1 MNSFKALM
9 QKAEENKYDYERKQL
24 KKINRQLEQDEKR
37 KREENERIKKK
48 EEAFNQ
54 FKKIAK
60 SLPNDFHK
68 GNKNRKGDRSDGSNS
83 FKVSKD
89 ESYINKKLTEKNAT
103 HNLKIKKAGNINGT
117 HNNNGDNISKKVEQ
131 KKKITNFSTSQ
142 SKKHL
147 SFKDLM
153 EKAKHNDISKPVV
166 NNSKDDF
173 REAKKALKNMSGRK
187 KYKDDN
193 DNDDDENNKYQKK
206 KFKKELHNSRPEIK
220 KSKKELLNEQ
230 VERKKR
236 EKERNLKAYDGSKDR
251 VAQERM
257 KLLKSRGI
265 YHPVTTK
272 ISQEVTE
279 MVKRLENRKNTII
292 NNNNNNNNNNYSNN
306 TNQNKSIS
314 KSSLHKSSSSS
325 NLHSS
330 KPKNN
335 SNYINSSRK
344 HSREDVYESDEHD
357 SEYDYENYRKL
368 SNDNKGK
375 VKKVKGRYEDYE
387 VYDEDYVN
395 INVSSIIGD
404 IFGYNRHRYR
414 DEEDI
419 DDMEVG
425 YSDVHREEARSLR
438 IAKKEDLK
446 EEELERQRLERLKRR
461 RRE

>member
-9 QKAEENKYDYERKQL
+9 QKAEENKNDYERKQL
-24 KKINRQLEQDEKR
+24 KKINRQIEQDERR

-48 EEAFNQ
+48 EKSFTQ

-60 SLPNDFHK
+60 SLPNDFQK
-68 GNKNRKGDRSDGSNS
+68 RNGNRKEDGSDKNNS
-83 FKVSKD
+83 FRVSKN
-89 ESYINKKLTEKNAT
+89 ESSINKKLTEKKAIFD
-103 HNLKIKKAGNINGT
+103 LKIKKVGDDNI
-117 HNNNGDNISKKVEQ
+117 HNNHNRNDNISKTKIER
-131 KKKITNFSTSQ
+131 KKQLNNFSTSQ

-153 EKAKHNDISKPVV
+153 EKAKHNDISKPVI
-166 NNSKDDF
+166 NNSSDGF

-187 KYKDDN
+187 KNKDDY
-193 DNDDDENNKYQKK
+193 DDESENDKYNQKK
-206 KFKKELHNSRPEIK
+206 KSKKELHTSRPEIK

-230 VERKKR
+230 IERRKR

-279 MVKRLENRKNTII
+279 MVKRLENRKNTI
-292 NNNNNNNNNNYSNN
+292 NNDDNSKNNNYTSDINNHNRPVSKSNN
-306 TNQNKSIS
+306 Y
-314 KSSLHKSSSSS
+314 KSSSSFDLPNS
-325 NLHSS
+325 RQ
-330 KPKNN
+330 KTN
-335 SNYINSSRK
+335 SNSRK
-344 HSREDVYESDEHD
+344 HSREDDYESDDYD
-357 SEYDYENYRKL
+357 SENEYSRHRRLSSDNRK
-368 SNDNKGK
+368 KI
-375 VKKVKGRYEDYE
+375 KKVKGRYEDYE

-395 INVSSIIGD
+395 NNVSSIIGD
-404 IFGYNRHRYR
+404 IFGYNRNRYR

-438 IAKKEDLK
+438 IAKKEDLE